1 MALPLV
7 VFGIPRSGTTWV
19 AESLAASGER
29 HYVHEPDNEALSV
42 AGYLAK
48 DGMHRFPWSGDPA
61 LTPAYA
67 GLFARALESRLV
79 PARSRRS
86 EALWR
91 ISGTSRQRVKDGLA
105 QRGGRHAAR
114 GRTSLLARLE
124 PLLADRGPGGKPV
137 LVKTV
142 HATLALPWLAE
153 RLDFRPVVVVRHPAS
168 VVSSYLH
175 LGMGDADRHLDAVPA
190 LREGPLRGVLP
201 ALDALDD
208 PLARMGAQVAI
219 AYRLLAES
227 TERLG
232 IPVYRHETL
241 CEDPVERLAALYA
254 ALDLPWSAATADAIA
269 ARNRA
274 GSGFATRRVAAE
286 QIDVW
291 KKRLTPAQ
299 ATAIGRGYAV
309 LPNPFYPPF

>member
-29 HYVHEPDNEALSV
+29 HYVHEPDNEGLSYAGWRAKAGLHRYPWFGPSAEHGPYRQLFERAIAGRLPDTRGRANELLLRLHGQSTARIV
-42 AGYLAK
+42 AGL
-48 DGMHRFPWSGDPA
+48 DRHRGWHRPGSTARPPGP
-61 LTPAYA
+61 LE
-67 GLFARALESRLV
+67 RALA
-79 PARSRRS
+79 PA
-86 EALWR
+86 
-91 ISGTSRQRVKDGLA
+91 
-105 QRGGRHAAR
+105 
-114 GRTSLLARLE
+114 
-124 PLLADRGPGGKPV
+124 PPDRAV

-190 LREGPLRGVLP
+190 LREGPLRDALP

-254 ALDLPWSAATADAIA
+254 ALDLPWSAGTADAIA

-299 ATAIGRGYAV
+299 AAAIGRGYAV